1 MSEITIP
8 TRDGQS
14 FQAYVAMPE
23 VTPAPAI
30 IMIQEIFGVNEEMRK
45 KCDDLAAKGYIA
57 VSPDL
62 FWRLEP
68 GVQLTDKTEEEWAKA
83 FDLLGRF
90 DIDLGVEDLRATHHV
105 FKGHAQSTS
114 KVGCIGYCLGGKL
127 AYLMATRSNID
138 LSVGYYGVEID
149 KFIGEADNI
158 KAPLM
163 LHIAEEDKFVDKQAQ
178 AKIIEGLKDNS
189 FATTHSYAGVD
200 HAFSRINGEHFDAE
214 AAALANQRTFD
225 FISANL
231 ELQKA
236 A

>member
-1 MSEITIP
+1 MSELTIP
-8 TRDGQS
+8 TKDGQS

-57 VSPDL
+57 VCPDL

-83 FDLLGRF
+83 FDLFNRF

-138 LSVGYYGVEID
+138 LAIGYYGVEID
-149 KFIGEADNI
+149 KFIDEAQNI

-163 LHIAEEDKFVDKQAQ
+163 LHIAEEDKFVNKEAQ

-189 FATTHSYAGVD
+189 FVTIHSYAGVN
-200 HAFSRINGEHFDAE
+200 HAFSRINGEHFDAD
-214 AAALANQRTFD
+214 AAELANQRTFD
-225 FISANL
+225 FISDNL

>member
-14 FQAYVAMPE
+14 FQAYVAMPK
-23 VTPAPAI
+23 VTPAPTI

-45 KCDDLAAKGYIA
+45 KCDEMAEKGYIA
-57 VSPDL
+57 VCPDL

-83 FDLLGRF
+83 FDLFGRF
-90 DIDLGVEDLRATHHV
+90 DIHTGVEDLRATHHV
-105 FKGHAQSTS
+105 FKGHAQSTG

-127 AYLMATRSNID
+127 AYLMATRSNVD

-149 KFIGEADNI
+149 KFIGEAENI
-158 KAPLM
+158 KAPLL
-163 LHIAEEDKFVDKQAQ
+163 LHIAEEDKFVDKEAQ
-178 AKIIEGLKDNS
+178 SVIVDGLEDNE
-189 FATTHSYAGVD
+189 FATTYSYAGAD
-200 HAFSRINGEHFDAE
+200 HAFCRIGGEHFDAK
-214 AAALANQRTFD
+214 AADLANSRTLD
-225 FISANL
+225 FIAENL
-231 ELQKA
+231 KLEKA